1 MFSPVFRS
9 APIIKVVFRS
19 DVKVCQLSSRHHAD
33 PQLDGEPAATP
44 ATADPTNPPFNQV
57 RPQALV
63 CRQLMLPQYF
73 WSRTLPK
80 QEQLV
85 TRLLIPCKMMVNSC
99 QWRSWGALMI
109 LVLIALIVV
118 PMLLLLY

>member
-1 MFSPVFRS
+1 MVG
-9 APIIKVVFRS
+9 FRS
-19 DVKVCQLSSRHHAD
+19 DVKVCQLCSRHHAD
-33 PQLDGEPAATP
+33 PQLDGEPAAP
-44 ATADPTNPPFNQV
+44 ATADPTNPPFNHV
-57 RPQALV
+57 RPRALV
-63 CRQLMLPQYF
+63 CWQLMLPQYF

-99 QWRSWGALMI
+99 QWRSWGALII

-118 PMLLLLY
+118 PMLLLLC